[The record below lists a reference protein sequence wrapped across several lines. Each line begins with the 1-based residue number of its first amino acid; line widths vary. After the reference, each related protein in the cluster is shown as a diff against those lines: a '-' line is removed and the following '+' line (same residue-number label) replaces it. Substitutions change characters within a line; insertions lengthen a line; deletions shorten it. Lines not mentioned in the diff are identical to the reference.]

1 MLTCFSSLAVGEFEK
16 IIDEYINEEVGIQ
29 KTRLGIRN
37 QKCYAVK
44 VITPVKLED
53 AF

>member
-1 MLTCFSSLAVGEFEK
+1 MLTCFSSLAVDEFEK

-29 KTRLGIRN
+29 KTSLGIRN

-44 VITPVKLED
+44 VITLVKLEH